1 MAVQNVQTIGLQV
14 FMRKEIYHAHL
25 SDLKDASGRINM
37 SMIFVYI
44 LEKPHTAALT
54 KKNQVQQRE
63 SMSDIGY

>member
-1 MAVQNVQTIGLQV
+1 
-14 FMRKEIYHAHL
+14 MRKEIYHAHL